1 MRTVRVD
8 GYIVSDAERR
18 ISKSGKEYLYFR
30 IGNNEFNDEKGE
42 DGKPKRYWFTI
53 TSFNQRHFSMAQ
65 HLIKGKPIIVEGDWS
80 DRIYQ
85 NNEGNCEISRDVM
98 ANAIYF
104 CKGSENNDNAPKK
117 DFETPVTQTAVAAP
131 KPTTAELKV
140 PQTTSQQNNDDD
152 IDDLPF

>member
-65 HLIKGKPIIVEGDWS
+65 HQSLSKEIGAIESIKTMREIVKSHVTSWQTLYTFARGLK
-80 DRIYQ
+80 I
-85 NNEGNCEISRDVM
+85 M
-98 ANAIYF
+98 TMH
-104 CKGSENNDNAPKK
+104 PKK
-117 DFETPVTQTAVAAP
+117 T
-131 KPTTAELKV
+131 LKH
-140 PQTTSQQNNDDD
+140 
-152 IDDLPF
+152 L

>member
-1 MRTVRVD
+1 
-8 GYIVSDAERR
+8 
-18 ISKSGKEYLYFR
+18 
-30 IGNNEFNDEKGE
+30 
-42 DGKPKRYWFTI
+42 
-53 TSFNQRHFSMAQ
+53 MAQ

-85 NNEGNCEISRDVM
+85 NNEGNCEISRDIM